1 MMMRRIGKVE
11 KNSIWRGKD
20 GLLEA
25 RKQAGAV
32 VQEARR
38 GGPSEETVRPSVC
51 RRCMLAAAGC
61 LTDPIEHDD
70 LALRDMAVIVVQRQV
85 VLSVSFGNGTTR
97 AIAQSSG
104 EAGLTRP
111 PLISRGYPCPCQP
124 VIGISSAAPLS
135 LVKVCQL
142 RLHPLA
148 GMLTTSIPSL
158 IPRNRDLALS
168 QLLHIIDIA
177 PPSPGQR
184 VASCHSGSLCPISRL
199 LQRKGGGGV
208 EPSSLTAMFATFHDE
223 EPHILLSDIS

>member
-25 RKQAGAV
+25 REPAG
-32 VQEARR
+32 
-38 GGPSEETVRPSVC
+38 ETVRPSVC

-61 LTDPIEHDD
+61 LTGRIEHDD

-85 VLSVSFGNGTTR
+85 VSFGNGTTR

-111 PLISRGYPCPCQP
+111 PPIQEP

-135 LVKVCQL
+135 LVKGCQL
-142 RLHPLA
+142 WLHPLA
-148 GMLTTSIPSL
+148 AMPTTSIPSY
-158 IPRNRDLALS
+158 ISRNRDLAW
-168 QLLHIIDIA
+168 
-177 PPSPGQR
+177 
-184 VASCHSGSLCPISRL
+184 
-199 LQRKGGGGV
+199 GGV
-208 EPSSLTAMFATFHDE
+208 VPSSLTDMFATFHDE
-223 EPHILLSDIS
+223 EPHILLPDIS

>member
-1 MMMRRIGKVE
+1 MESKKGYLGFVGYQEWAKSDFFFESGVMMMRRIGKVE

-85 VLSVSFGNGTTR
+85 VLSGPSLPMILGSHPSWR
-97 AIAQSSG
+97 
-104 EAGLTRP
+104 GLTW
-111 PLISRGYPCPCQP
+111 P
-124 VIGISSAAPLS
+124 V
-135 LVKVCQL
+135 
-142 RLHPLA
+142 
-148 GMLTTSIPSL
+148 
-158 IPRNRDLALS
+158 
-168 QLLHIIDIA
+168 
-177 PPSPGQR
+177 
-184 VASCHSGSLCPISRL
+184 
-199 LQRKGGGGV
+199 GGC
-208 EPSSLTAMFATFHDE
+208 
-223 EPHILLSDIS
+223 I